1 MSLVVFHDY
10 NNFSTSLDLIK
21 IGIYHTLTS
30 NNKATIF
37 RYEIFLNVSPL
48 GKLQV
53 YPPVSSR
60 AQTRVPLEVTKRFLF
75 SRHPSSQT
83 RT

>member
-1 MSLVVFHDY
+1 MSLVVFHD

-53 YPPVSSR
+53 YPPVSS
-60 AQTRVPLEVTKRFLF
+60 KREHK
-75 SRHPSSQT
+75 RECH
-83 RT
+83 